1 MELIALDSGLPCPA
15 LEDALE
21 SWLDRRRGIE
31 RRSEKTIR
39 ANRHDVT
46 RFLRFLRQDS
56 QDGQDKRASLNE
68 LEHYIASLQVGGAAV
83 NRAIC
88 SLRSFFEFLAR
99 HRLIEVNIARELLKV
114 PVLEP
119 ARWTPRAAQVQLL
132 IAGADSARDRAMI
145 SLMAYAGLRRS
156 EIVKLDFY
164 DVEGLDML
172 GDCVIAI
179 RKAKG
184 NKCRMLPLNSTATK
198 ALEEHL
204 IVANYKS
211 DGPLF
216 RNEDG
221 SGRRL
226 GVDRITQLVKGLA
239 KRLELDRRI
248 TPHSLR
254 RWFGTTLDDR
264 GGDLL
269 VISRLLGHRN
279 IQTTADCDIK
289 PNPGKLRK
297 MVNELD

>member
-1 MELIALDSGLPCPA
+1 MELIALNSGLPCPA

-39 ANRHDVT
+39 ANRHDVQRFI
-46 RFLRFLRQDS
+46 RFLNAKTQGREDA
-56 QDGQDKRASLNE
+56 RASLNE
-68 LEHYIASLQVGGAAV
+68 LEHYIASLKTGGAAV

-99 HRLIEVNIARELLKV
+99 HRLIEVNVAKELLKV

-119 ARWTPRAAQVQLL
+119 ARWTPRAAEVQLL
-132 IAGADSARDRAMI
+132 IAGAETARDKAMI

-156 EIVKLDFY
+156 EIRNLDFY

-172 GDCVIAI
+172 GSCVIAV

-184 NKCRMLPLNSTATK
+184 NKTRMLPLNETATK

-204 IVANYKS
+204 ILANFKS

-216 RNEDG
+216 PHEDG
-221 SGRRL
+221 SGQRL
-226 GVDRITQLVKGLA
+226 TADRITQLVKRLA
-239 KRLELDRRI
+239 KRLGLNRGI

-254 RWFGTTLDDR
+254 RWFATTLDDK
-264 GGDLL
+264 GGDIL

-279 IQTTADCDIK
+279 IQTTADCYIK